1 MDHSDR
7 PQKARKRSPRPLD
20 PARLEELA
28 LSYVARFATTAG
40 KLRTYLKRKLRERGW
55 VADGEEGDRDADSP
69 PPPDIEALIE
79 RFVAHGY
86 VDDAGY
92 ARMRSADL
100 LRRGYGARRVSQ
112 QLMQAGI
119 AEDLRADVAP
129 EEAER
134 RAAALAL
141 ARKRRF
147 GPFAVREALAG
158 EEAHRLREK
167 QLAAMVRAGH
177 DFDHARRV
185 LDAASPDE
193 LAQWVEEARED
204 SPS

>member
-1 MDHSDR
+1 MDHADR
-7 PQKARKRSPRPLD
+7 PQKARRRPPRPLD

-28 LSYVARFATTAG
+28 LAYVARFATTAG
-40 KLRTYLKRKLRERGW
+40 KLRTYLQRKLRERGW
-55 VADGEEGDRDADSP
+55 TGEELADEDEDTP

-79 RFVAHGY
+79 RFVAQGY

-119 AEDLRADVAP
+119 AEDLREDVAP
-129 EEAER
+129 GEAER

-147 GPFAVREALAG
+147 GSFGLREAREG

-177 DFDHARRV
+177 DFEHARRV
-185 LDAASPDE
+185 LDAATPDD
-193 LAQWVEEARED
+193 LVQWVEEARED

>member
-1 MDHSDR
+1 MDHGDR
-7 PQKARKRSPRPLD
+7 PQKATRRPPRPLD

-28 LSYVARFATTAG
+28 LAYVARFATTAG
-40 KLRTYLKRKLRERGW
+40 KLRTYLQRKLRERGW
-55 VADGEEGDRDADSP
+55 VGEEREPDDGDAP
-69 PPPDIEALIE
+69 PPADIEALIA

-119 AEDLRADVAP
+119 AEELRADVAP

-147 GPFAVREALAG
+147 GPFGVHAALAG
-158 EEAHRLREK
+158 EEAHRQREK

-185 LDAASPDE
+185 LDAATPEE
-193 LAQWVEEARED
+193 LVQWVAEARED
-204 SPS
+204 SRS

>member
-1 MDHSDR
+1 MDHGDR
-7 PQKARKRSPRPLD
+7 PRKAKRRTPRPLD

-28 LSYVARFATTAG
+28 LAYVARFATTAG
-40 KLRTYLKRKLRERGW
+40 KLQTYLKRKLRERGW
-55 VADGEEGDRDADSP
+55 AGDELDRVDEDAP
-69 PPPDIEALIE
+69 PPPDIDALIE

-86 VDDAGY
+86 IDDAGY

-119 AEDLRADVAP
+119 AEDVRADVAP

-147 GPFAVREALAG
+147 GPFGLREALAG

-177 DFDHARRV
+177 DFAHARRV
-185 LDAASPDE
+185 LDAATPEE
-193 LAQWVEEARED
+193 LAQWVAEARED
-204 SPS
+204 SQS

>member
-1 MDHSDR
+1 MDHADR
-7 PQKARKRSPRPLD
+7 PQKTKRRPPRPLD

-28 LSYVARFATTAG
+28 LAYVARFATTAG
-40 KLRTYLKRKLRERGW
+40 KLRTYLQRKLRERGW
-55 VADGEEGDRDADSP
+55 VGDEMEGGDEDAP
-69 PPPDIEALIE
+69 PPPDLEALIE
-79 RFVAHGY
+79 RFAAHGY

-119 AEDLRADVAP
+119 AEELRADVAP

-147 GPFAVREALAG
+147 GPFAVRAVLQG
-158 EEAHRLREK
+158 EEAHKPREK

-185 LDAASPDE
+185 LDAATPDE
-193 LAQWVEEARED
+193 LVQWVAEARED
-204 SPS
+204 SRS

>member
-1 MDHSDR
+1 MDHGDR
-7 PQKARKRSPRPLD
+7 PHKTKRRPSRPLD

-28 LSYVARFATTAG
+28 LAYVARFATTAG

-55 VADGEEGDRDADSP
+55 TGDEQEQQDEDAP
-69 PPPDIEALIE
+69 PLPDIEALIE

-119 AEDLRADVAP
+119 AEELREDVAP
-129 EEAER
+129 DEAER
-134 RAAALAL
+134 RVAALAL

-147 GPFAVREALAG
+147 GPFGVREALAG
-158 EEAHRLREK
+158 EEAHRQREK

>member
-1 MDHSDR
+1 MDHADR
-7 PQKARKRSPRPLD
+7 PQKARRRPPRPLD

-28 LSYVARFATTAG
+28 LAYVARFATTAG
-40 KLRTYLKRKLRERGW
+40 KLRTYLQRKLRERGW
-55 VADGEEGDRDADSP
+55 TGDELAEEDEDTP
-69 PPPDIEALIE
+69 PPPDIETLIE
-79 RFVAHGY
+79 RFVAQGY

-119 AEDLRADVAP
+119 AEDLREDVAP
-129 EEAER
+129 GEAER

-147 GPFAVREALAG
+147 GSFGLREAREG

-177 DFDHARRV
+177 DFEHARRV
-185 LDAASPDE
+185 LDAATPDD
-193 LAQWVEEARED
+193 LVQWVEEARED

>member
-1 MDHSDR
+1 MDHGNR
-7 PQKARKRSPRPLD
+7 PQKAKRRPPRPLD

-28 LSYVARFATTAG
+28 LAYVARFATTAG

-55 VADGEEGDRDADSP
+55 AGDELSEADEEIP
-69 PPPDIEALIE
+69 PPADIEALIE

-119 AEDLRADVAP
+119 AEDLREDVAP

-147 GPFAVREALAG
+147 GPFGVRAALAG

-177 DFDHARRV
+177 DFEHARRV
-185 LDAASPDE
+185 LDAATPDE
-193 LAQWVEEARED
+193 LAQWVDEARED

>member
-1 MDHSDR
+1 MDHGKR
-7 PQKARKRSPRPLD
+7 PQKTRARSPRPLD

-28 LSYVARFATTAG
+28 LAYVARFATTAG

-55 VADGEEGDRDADSP
+55 AGEGDPEADEDA
-69 PPPDIEALIE
+69 PPPDLEALIE

-147 GPFAVREALAG
+147 GPFAAGEALTG
-158 EEAHRLREK
+158 EDAHKAREK

-177 DFDHARRV
+177 DFEHARRV
-185 LDAASPDE
+185 LDASGPDD

-204 SPS
+204 FPS

>member
-1 MDHSDR
+1 MDHADR
-7 PQKARKRSPRPLD
+7 PQKARRRPPRPLD

-28 LSYVARFATTAG
+28 LAYVARFATTAG
-40 KLRTYLKRKLRERGW
+40 KLRTYLQRKLRERGW
-55 VADGEEGDRDADSP
+55 TGEELAEEDEDTP

-79 RFVAHGY
+79 RFVAQGY

-119 AEDLRADVAP
+119 AEDLREDVAP
-129 EEAER
+129 GEAER

-147 GPFAVREALAG
+147 GSFGLREAREG
-158 EEAHRLREK
+158 EEAHKLREK

-177 DFDHARRV
+177 DFEHARRV
-185 LDAASPDE
+185 LDAATPDD
-193 LAQWVEEARED
+193 LVQWVEEARED
-204 SPS
+204 SLS

>member
-1 MDHSDR
+1 MDHADR
-7 PQKARKRSPRPLD
+7 PRKARRRPPRPLD

-28 LSYVARFATTAG
+28 LAYVARFATTAG
-40 KLRTYLKRKLRERGW
+40 KLRTYLQRKLRERGW
-55 VADGEEGDRDADSP
+55 TGEELAEEDEDTP

-79 RFVAHGY
+79 RFVAQGY

-119 AEDLRADVAP
+119 AEDLREDVAP
-129 EEAER
+129 GEAER

-147 GPFAVREALAG
+147 GSFGLREAREG

-177 DFDHARRV
+177 DFEHARRV
-185 LDAASPDE
+185 LDAATPDD
-193 LAQWVEEARED
+193 LVQWVEEARED

>member
-1 MDHSDR
+1 MDHADR
-7 PQKARKRSPRPLD
+7 PRKAKRRQPRPLD

-28 LSYVARFATTAG
+28 LAYVARFATTAG
-40 KLRTYLKRKLRERGW
+40 KLRTYLQRKLRERGW
-55 VADGEEGDRDADSP
+55 TGEELAEEDEDTP
-69 PPPDIEALIE
+69 PPPDIETLIE
-79 RFVAHGY
+79 RFVAQGY

-119 AEDLRADVAP
+119 AEDLREDVAP
-129 EEAER
+129 GEAER

-147 GPFAVREALAG
+147 GSFGLREAREG

-177 DFDHARRV
+177 DFEHARRV
-185 LDAASPDE
+185 LDAATPDD
-193 LAQWVEEARED
+193 LVQWVEEARED

>member
-1 MDHSDR
+1 MDHADR
-7 PQKARKRSPRPLD
+7 PQPAKRRPPRPLD

-28 LSYVARFATTAG
+28 LAYVARFATTAG
-40 KLRTYLKRKLRERGW
+40 KLRAYLQRKLRERGW
-55 VADGEEGDRDADSP
+55 IGDGLEPEDEDAP
-69 PPPDIEALIE
+69 PPADIEALIA

-119 AEDLRADVAP
+119 AEDLREDVAP
-129 EEAER
+129 GEAER

-147 GPFAVREALAG
+147 GPFAVRAALEG
-158 EEAHRLREK
+158 EEAQRLREK

-185 LDAASPDE
+185 LDAAGANE

>member
-1 MDHSDR
+1 MDHADR
-7 PQKARKRSPRPLD
+7 PQKTKRRPPRPLD

-28 LSYVARFATTAG
+28 LAYVARFATTAG
-40 KLRTYLKRKLRERGW
+40 KLRTYLQRKLRERGW
-55 VADGEEGDRDADSP
+55 TGEELAEEDEDTP

-79 RFVAHGY
+79 RFVAQGY

-119 AEDLRADVAP
+119 AEDLREDVAP
-129 EEAER
+129 GEAER

-147 GPFAVREALAG
+147 GSFGLREAREG

-177 DFDHARRV
+177 DFEHARRV
-185 LDAASPDE
+185 LDAATPDD
-193 LAQWVEEARED
+193 LVQWVEEARED

>member
-1 MDHSDR
+1 MGHGKR
-7 PQKARKRSPRPLD
+7 PQTPQRRPPRPLD
-20 PARLEELA
+20 PARLDELA
-28 LSYVARFATTAG
+28 LAYVARFATTAG

-55 VADGEEGDRDADSP
+55 AGEELDEGEEEAL
-69 PPPDIEALIE
+69 PPPDIEALID

-119 AEDLRADVAP
+119 AEDLREDVAP

-147 GPFAVREALAG
+147 GPFGVKEALAG
-158 EEAHRLREK
+158 EEAHKQREK
-167 QLAAMVRAGH
+167 QLAAMIRAGH

-185 LDAASPDE
+185 LDASGPDD

-204 SPS
+204 FPS

>member
-1 MDHSDR
+1 MDHGER
-7 PQKARKRSPRPLD
+7 PQKPKRRPPRPLD
-20 PARLEELA
+20 PARLDELA
-28 LSYVARFATTAG
+28 LAYVARFATTAG

-55 VADGEEGDRDADSP
+55 AGGEGPEGEEDTA

-119 AEDLRADVAP
+119 AEDLREDVAP

-147 GPFAVREALAG
+147 GPFGVKEALAG
-158 EEAHRLREK
+158 EEAHKQREK

-177 DFDHARRV
+177 DFDHVRRV
-185 LDAASPDE
+185 LDASGPDD

>member
-1 MDHSDR
+1 MDHAER
-7 PQKARKRSPRPLD
+7 PQKARRRPRRPLD

-28 LSYVARFATTAG
+28 LAYVARFATTAG
-40 KLRTYLKRKLRERGW
+40 KLRTYLQRKLRERGW
-55 VADGEEGDRDADSP
+55 AGEDLAEEDEDAP

-86 VDDAGY
+86 VDGAGF

-119 AEDLRADVAP
+119 AEELREDVAP
-129 EEAER
+129 GEAER

-147 GPFAVREALAG
+147 GPFGLREALAG
-158 EEAHRLREK
+158 EEAHKVREK

-185 LDAASPDE
+185 LDAGTADE

-204 SPS
+204 PAS